1 MILDGCPS
9 PDAAPARRK
18 PRSRLTAEQWWQKA
32 REAGWAGR
40 PAAAVHACERALQQ
54 PGAADSELRGR
65 IYLTLA
71 YQLSEL
77 GDLSHA
83 MAALDSAEDA
93 GASHITMARSMRG
106 VLLAKVGQH
115 GRALDEFM
123 KALTELGDVE
133 SLDLAATLLNR
144 GTLHM
149 NAGRLTEARADTE
162 RAYRVSRANKYDAM
176 EFMAQ
181 HNLGYIEYL
190 GGNLPQAL
198 DLMARASRRAP
209 SAAMGVPALDRARV
223 LTASGMFSEAQE
235 SVDRA
240 LHTFIAQHAQ
250 NDLVDALLA
259 SGELAL
265 LRGDQIGARRQARK
279 AETISKRRSHQAA
292 ALVARLLAL
301 RADAVA
307 FDPVR
312 STRITP
318 PTKAILRAAV
328 KQATTL
334 AAELDAAGLGDDART
349 ARLVLAEAQLLSGDV
364 KAAAAAAARAG
375 ASGRT
380 PALNIRMHA
389 QLVDARI
396 ALSSGRHEEALKAI
410 AHGLDDLAQFQ
421 TRFGSQDMQAAAA
434 VHGGALARTGLRTA
448 VDTGEPRVI
457 LPWLERSRAATT
469 RLPAIRPPNDPELVE
484 SLAQLRMS
492 IKTARDA
499 TLAGRPDPVLQ
510 KEITESRARIRAK
523 TWTTGGVRGRPH
535 RPITLTA
542 VQRHLRQREPDTTV
556 LAFFHGQGKIHALV
570 VTARRADYRVL
581 GERATVERRLSRV
594 GADLDM
600 LAAPRIGLPVRTV
613 AARSLRSG
621 LMSLSQQLVEP
632 IEDLL
637 GPGKIRL
644 AVVGRLGTAPWGL
657 IPGLAG
663 RPISVTP
670 SVTSALAA
678 PEVTTPAHQLG
689 VLAVAGPDVRG
700 GEAEVRAVGERH
712 AGSVVLTGVE
722 ATGDAVL
729 ARIPPGGLLHIAAH
743 GHHVPESPMFSAVLL
758 ADGPLFGYDIAP
770 NPALPDHVVLSSC
783 DVGQS
788 ADRPGGEPLGLA
800 AALLRSGVRTVIA
813 GVSRISDSV
822 AATVM
827 TAYHDR
833 LIAGADPASALAA
846 ALDAAGDD
854 PAPLTC
860 FGA

>member
-1 MILDGCPS
+1 M
-9 PDAAPARRK
+9 
-18 PRSRLTAEQWWQKA
+18 
-32 REAGWAGR
+32 
-40 PAAAVHACERALQQ
+40 
-54 PGAADSELRGR
+54 
-65 IYLTLA
+65 
-71 YQLSEL
+71 
-77 GDLSHA
+77 
-83 MAALDSAEDA
+83 
-93 GASHITMARSMRG
+93 
-106 VLLAKVGQH
+106 
-115 GRALDEFM
+115 
-123 KALTELGDVE
+123 
-133 SLDLAATLLNR
+133 TLLNR

-149 NAGRLTEARADTE
+149 TAGRLREAEHDTA
-162 RAYRVSRANKYDAM
+162 RCYRVCLAEGYDAM

-181 HNLGYIEYL
+181 HNLGYIEFL
-190 GGNLPQAL
+190 GGNLPSAL
-198 DLMARASRRAP
+198 DYMAQASSRAP
-209 SAAMGVPALDRARV
+209 ESAQGVPALDRARV
-223 LTASGMFSEAQE
+223 LTAAGMFSEAQE

-240 LHTFIAQHAQ
+240 LRTFEVHRAQT
-250 NDLVDALLA
+250 DLVDALLA

-265 LRGDQIGARRQARK
+265 LRGDQIAARRQAHK
-279 AETISKRRSHQAA
+279 AQAISLRRNHQAA

-307 FDPVR
+307 FDPDR

-318 PTKAILRAAV
+318 PTKTILRTAV
-328 KQATTL
+328 DQATAL
-334 AAELDAAGLGDDART
+334 AAELESAGLADDART
-349 ARLVLAEAQLLSGDV
+349 ARLVLAEAHLLSGDV
-364 KAAAAAAARAG
+364 EAAAAAAARAG

-380 PALNIRMHA
+380 PALNIRLHT

-396 ALSSGRHEEALKAI
+396 ALSSGRNEDALKAI

-448 VDTGEPRVI
+448 VNTGEPRVI

-499 TLAGRPDPVLQ
+499 TLAGRPDTALQ
-510 KEITESRARIRAK
+510 KDITETRARIRAK

-542 VQRHLRQREPDTTV
+542 VQRHLREREPDTTV

-570 VTARRADYRVL
+570 ITAKRSDYRVL
-581 GERATVERRLSRV
+581 GERATVDRRLSRV

-600 LAAPRIGLPVRTV
+600 LAAPRIGIPVRTV
-613 AARSLRSG
+613 AKRSLRSG
-621 LMSLSQQLVEP
+621 LASLSQQLVEP

-637 GPGKIRL
+637 GSAKIRL

-657 IPGLAG
+657 IPGLTG
-663 RPISVTP
+663 RAISVTP
-670 SVTSALAA
+670 SVTTALAIGDA
-678 PEVTTPAHQLG
+678 TIPAHQLG

-712 AGSVVLTGVE
+712 AGSVVLTGAD
-722 ATGDAVL
+722 ATGSAVL
-729 ARIPPGGLLHIAAH
+729 SRIPPGGLLHIAAH

-788 ADRPGGEPLGLA
+788 ADQPGGEPLGLA

-833 LIAGADPASALAA
+833 LLAGADPASALAA